1 MAAILAEEAEKARVL
16 EEEKE
21 RQRQID
27 EDEHRRRYAIVERIK
42 VEMAEK
48 ESTMQM
54 SLVDKYAAAAQKEF
68 LQVSMKELKESGNF
82 SCPPK
87 YLDQRDAA
95 LEIPMECIR
104 KLCDAM
110 DTDYDDRISE

>member
-1 MAAILAEEAEKARVL
+1 
-16 EEEKE
+16 
-21 RQRQID
+21 
-27 EDEHRRRYAIVERIK
+27 
-42 VEMAEK
+42 
-48 ESTMQM
+48 
-54 SLVDKYAAAAQKEF
+54 
-68 LQVSMKELKESGNF
+68 MKELKESGNF

-110 DTDYDDRISE
+110 DTDYDDRISEQELQDYIEKKQLPFEEGIATQIFNEALTGRGFATEK